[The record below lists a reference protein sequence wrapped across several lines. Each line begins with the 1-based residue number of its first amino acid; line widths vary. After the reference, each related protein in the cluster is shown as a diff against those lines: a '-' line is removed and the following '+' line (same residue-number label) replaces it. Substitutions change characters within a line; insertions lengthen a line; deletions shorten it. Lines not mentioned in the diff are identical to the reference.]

1 MHIHGARSPPL
12 YAYFPLRASMSRTS
26 IQKPWRPKLSDHS
39 GPVYR
44 AIADALE
51 ADVRRGTLSSGD
63 PLPTQRDLADALGVN
78 FTTVTRAYDEAR
90 RRGLITARVGR
101 GTFVAGA
108 EPERAAAPTNGAR
121 DLDLCVNQGPSLAWL
136 PDVMQ
141 ESLARIGGDPAAVR
155 SFLSY
160 DAQRGLSTVA
170 REAGVRWLARRGV
183 AGTPDRIGI
192 AGGAQHALSM
202 LLATRTQPGDVV
214 VTEALSYPGFRS
226 AAALARVRLVP
237 VEMDDNGIDP
247 DALDA
252 VCRRHAPRLLF
263 CVPTLQNPT
272 TAIMP
277 LARREALVEVAR
289 RHALGIIEDDVYG
302 PLAVDPPP
310 ALVTLA
316 PELVTY
322 LGSLSKSV
330 APGLRTAFVLTPTAA
345 DADELAAAMRA
356 SILML
361 SSIPVSLAAAW
372 IDDGTAERVLTD
384 LRREMNARS
393 TLARRILGAYDIAAP
408 PGTLHAWL
416 RLPSSWSV
424 AAFVAQAAQRGVR
437 IAPSDW
443 YVTPSADEDAPAVAP
458 QAVRLALGWE
468 QERERVSDA
477 LSRLAAILAAP
488 GALQPSSL

>member
-1 MHIHGARSPPL
+1 MT
-12 YAYFPLRASMSRTS
+12 RTS
-26 IQKPWRPKLSDHS
+26 IQKPWTPKLSDRS

-51 ADVRRGTLSSGD
+51 ADVRRGALSSGD
-63 PLPTQRDLADALGVN
+63 PLPTQRDLAEQLGVN

-108 EPERAAAPTNGAR
+108 ASAEHAPAAPTNGAR
-121 DLDLCVNQGPSLAWL
+121 DLELCVNQGPSLAWL
-136 PDVMQ
+136 PDVMR

-160 DAQRGLSTVA
+160 DAQRGISTVA
-170 REAGVRWLARRGV
+170 REAGVRWLAQRGV
-183 AGTPDRIGI
+183 AGTPERIAI

-202 LLATRTQPGDVV
+202 LLATRAQPGDVV
-214 VTEALSYPGFRS
+214 VTESLTYPGFRS

-237 VEMDDNGIDP
+237 VAMDEDGIDP

-252 VCRRHAPRLLF
+252 ACRRHSPRLMF

-277 LARREALVEVAR
+277 LARRHAIVEVAR
-289 RHALGIIEDDVYG
+289 RHALQIIEDDVYG
-302 PLAVDPPP
+302 PLAVDPPA
-310 ALVTLA
+310 ALATLA

-322 LGSLSKSV
+322 LASLSKSV

-345 DADELAAAMRA
+345 DADELSAAVRA
-356 SILML
+356 SVLML

-372 IDDGTAERVLTD
+372 IEDGTAERVLGD
-384 LRREMNARS
+384 LRREMAARS
-393 TLARRILGAYDIAAP
+393 ALACRILADYDIAAP
-408 PGTLHAWL
+408 SGTLHAWL
-416 RLPSSWSV
+416 RLPASWSV

-443 YVTPSADEDAPAVAP
+443 YVTPSGDDAAPAVAP
-458 QAVRLALGWE
+458 RAVRLALGWE
-468 QERERVSDA
+468 QERARVTDA
-477 LSRLAAILAAP
+477 LSRLAAILDAP